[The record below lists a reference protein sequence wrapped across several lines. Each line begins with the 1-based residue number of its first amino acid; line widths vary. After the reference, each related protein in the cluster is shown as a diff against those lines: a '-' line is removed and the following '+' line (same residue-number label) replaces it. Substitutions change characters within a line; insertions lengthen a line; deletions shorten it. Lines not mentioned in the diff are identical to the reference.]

1 MTRQQGVALE
11 RPCRLAV
18 EKMHPRYRDV
28 GGGITTVVLTVNTG
42 YE

>member
-1 MTRQQGVALE
+1 MTGAQQTAIE

-18 EKMHPRYRDV
+18 EAMHPRFRNFS
-28 GGGITTVVLTVNTG
+28 GITTVVLTVNTG